1 MPRRSISDA
10 PVIRQHGSSN
20 AEKYVIALRNA
31 QALWSNLSAEER
43 KEAEEGLRWAE
54 VFGQIYTG
62 PKIRGR
68 PPGSKNRLAQ
78 VPIPDGLS
86 ANNAAQPVE
95 DAPMFEE
102 HEQ

>member
-1 MPRRSISDA
+1 MPRRSTSDA
-10 PVIRQHGSSN
+10 PVIRQHGQSN

-31 QALWSNLSAEER
+31 QALWSNLTAEER
-43 KEAEEGLRWAE
+43 KEAEDGLRWAE

-68 PPGSKNRLAQ
+68 PPGSKNRVAEI
-78 VPIPDGLS
+78 PIPGEL
-86 ANNAAQPVE
+86 ATNNAAQ
-95 DAPMFEE
+95 MFEE

>member
-1 MPRRSISDA
+1 MPRRSTSDA
-10 PVIRQHGSSN
+10 PVIRQHGQSN

-68 PPGSKNRLAQ
+68 PPGSKNRLAE
-78 VPIPDGLS
+78 VPVPEELGT
-86 ANNAAQPVE
+86 NNAAT
-95 DAPMFEE
+95 PMFEE